1 MREVTPYILAGLT
14 YLITAIVQF
23 YKLKNEMEF
32 IKGQLQQLMEF
43 KTDLKS
49 MGNDLTATK
58 ANLMRINFDVNNAHD
73 KIRDME
79 RKATNGK

>member
-43 KTDLKS
+43 KTDLKAMS
-49 MGNDLTATK
+49 NDLTATK

-79 RKATNGK
+79 RKAANGK

>member
-43 KTDLKS
+43 KKDLKAMS
-49 MGNDLTATK
+49 NDLSATK

-79 RKATNGK
+79 RKAANGK

>member
-43 KTDLKS
+43 KTDLKA
-49 MGNDLTATK
+49 MGNDLSATK

-79 RKATNGK
+79 RKAANGK

>member
-23 YKLKNEMEF
+23 YKLKNEMQF

-49 MGNDLTATK
+49 MGNDITATK

-73 KIRDME
+73 KIRDIE
-79 RKATNGK
+79 RKAANGK